1 MTLKNLR
8 GISLIEVL
16 AALVILSLGAS
27 IAFSWFGQSVAVMG
41 KLKAEEVKLLAENE
55 ATEALRAINPIAQP
69 AGELVMPG
77 YRVRWTSQ
85 VIGEPLSALT
95 TLGTAARYQVSLHD
109 LSVELRKDGDDHQVW
124 SKFTLAL
131 AGYKQ
136 VSGGSMSLFK
146 GSSLP

>member
-1 MTLKNLR
+1 MRQNVR

-27 IAFSWFGQSVAVMG
+27 VAFSWFGQSVATMG

-55 ATEALRAINPIAQP
+55 TTDALRVINPLLQP
-69 AGELVMPG
+69 AGELIMPG
-77 YRVRWTSQ
+77 YRVRWTSR
-85 VIGEPLSALT
+85 VIGDPVSALT
-95 TLGTAARYQVSLHD
+95 TLGTAARYEVSLHD
-109 LSVELRKDGDDHQVW
+109 LSVELQKDGDDTQIW
-124 SKFTLAL
+124 SEFNLTL